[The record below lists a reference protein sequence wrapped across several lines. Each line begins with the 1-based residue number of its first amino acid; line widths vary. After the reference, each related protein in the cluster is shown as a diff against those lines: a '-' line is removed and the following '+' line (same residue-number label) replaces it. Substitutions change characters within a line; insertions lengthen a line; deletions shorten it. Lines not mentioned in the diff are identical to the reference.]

1 MRGGATRHLIRVFVG
16 IPIILFRIVDRSPRI
31 KHHRSL
37 ENAMERQQAMVEEI
51 VLEMREARRE
61 QVATHLQMRAELKQ
75 VHDNVEQLALERWN
89 HA

>member
-1 MRGGATRHLIRVFVG
+1 
-16 IPIILFRIVDRSPRI
+16 
-31 KHHRSL
+31 
-37 ENAMERQQAMVEEI
+37 MERQQAMVEEI